1 MLPTTIKLLK
11 NFIFSPCVLA
21 LIKTAESFTERE
33 TRRISQEFQNVSR
46 CFESPLLRDKPAD
59 TGYDCP
65 MAKVLLID
73 DDRKHSELMQA
84 YFKRYGIN
92 LVCAYD
98 SVEGFKKLAREE
110 PDLLL
115 LDVML
120 PGKDGFE
127 ICREVRKTSNIPIIM
142 LTARGDVIDRVSGLE
157 LGADDYI
164 GKPFEPREL
173 VARVQSTLR
182 RSEVTGP
189 TAGEL
194 NFEGLSID
202 TEARVV
208 CVDDNSVNLTSM
220 EYELLLILAR
230 RHGRKLSRDDI
241 LSELRGIDAAIL
253 TRSVDIMI
261 SRLRQKLG
269 DSVKP
274 PRFIQTIWGRGY
286 SFVAAPRADA

>member
-1 MLPTTIKLLK
+1 
-11 NFIFSPCVLA
+11 
-21 LIKTAESFTERE
+21 
-33 TRRISQEFQNVSR
+33 
-46 CFESPLLRDKPAD
+46 
-59 TGYDCP
+59 

-84 YFKRYGIN
+84 YFKRFGIN

-142 LTARGDVIDRVSGLE
+142 LTARGEVIDRVSGLE
-157 LGADDYI
+157 LGADDYV

-173 VARVQSTLR
+173 VARVQATLR
-182 RSEVTGP
+182 RSAI
-189 TAGEL
+189 AGQTVGGL
-194 NFEGLSID
+194 KFEGLAID
-202 TEARVV
+202 TETRSVRV
-208 CVDDNSVNLTSM
+208 DEKNIDLTSM

-230 RHGRKLSRDDI
+230 RQGHKLSRDDI

-253 TRSVDIMI
+253 TRSVDIMV

-274 PRFIQTIWGRGY
+274 PRFIHTIWGRGY
-286 SFVAAPRADA
+286 SFVGVPLTND

>member
-1 MLPTTIKLLK
+1 MLGTPSLSKRYHP
-11 NFIFSPCVLA
+11 N
-21 LIKTAESFTERE
+21 
-33 TRRISQEFQNVSR
+33 
-46 CFESPLLRDKPAD
+46 
-59 TGYDCP
+59 
-65 MAKVLLID
+65 MAKVLIID
-73 DDRKHSELMQA
+73 DDKKHSHLLQA
-84 YFKRYGIN
+84 YFSRFGIK
-92 LVCAYD
+92 LSCAYD
-98 SVEGFKKLAREE
+98 AEEGFKKMQREQ

-127 ICREVRKTSNIPIIM
+127 ICREIRKESNIPIIM

-173 VARVQSTLR
+173 VARINATLR
-182 RSEVTGP
+182 RAENSGTEMN
-189 TAGEL
+189 EL
-194 NFEGLSID
+194 HFDGLSINTD
-202 TEARVV
+202 TRSIS
-208 CVDDNSVNLTSM
+208 VDEKPVELTSM
-220 EYELLLILAR
+220 EFELLHILAR
-230 RHGRKLSRDDI
+230 RPGRKLSRDDI

-269 DSVKP
+269 DTAKP

-286 SFVAAPRADA
+286 AFVGTSRSDV

>member
-1 MLPTTIKLLK
+1 M
-11 NFIFSPCVLA
+11 S
-21 LIKTAESFTERE
+21 
-33 TRRISQEFQNVSR
+33 
-46 CFESPLLRDKPAD
+46 
-59 TGYDCP
+59 
-65 MAKVLLID
+65 KVLLID
-73 DDRKHSELMQA
+73 DDRKHSDLMQA
-84 YFKRYGIN
+84 YFKRFGIN

-98 SVEGFKKLAREE
+98 AEEGFKKLAREE

-173 VARVQSTLR
+173 VARVQATLR
-182 RSEVTGP
+182 RSELAGP
-189 TAGEL
+189 TVGEL

-202 TEARVV
+202 IETRSVR
-208 CVDDNSVNLTSM
+208 VDDKPVELTSM

-230 RHGRKLSRDDI
+230 RQGRKLSRDDI

-269 DSVKP
+269 DSVQP

-286 SFVAAPRADA
+286 SFVGTPLTDD

>member
-1 MLPTTIKLLK
+1 M
-11 NFIFSPCVLA
+11 S
-21 LIKTAESFTERE
+21 
-33 TRRISQEFQNVSR
+33 
-46 CFESPLLRDKPAD
+46 
-59 TGYDCP
+59 
-65 MAKVLLID
+65 KVLLID

-92 LVCAYD
+92 LVCAYNAE
-98 SVEGFKKLAREE
+98 EGFKKLAREE

-173 VARVQSTLR
+173 VARVQATLR
-182 RSEVTGP
+182 RSELAGS

-202 TEARVV
+202 VEARSVR
-208 CVDDNSVNLTSM
+208 VDGDPVELTSM

-230 RHGRKLSRDDI
+230 RQGRKLSRDDI

-286 SFVAAPRADA
+286 SFVGTPLTDD

>member
-1 MLPTTIKLLK
+1 M
-11 NFIFSPCVLA
+11 S
-21 LIKTAESFTERE
+21 
-33 TRRISQEFQNVSR
+33 
-46 CFESPLLRDKPAD
+46 
-59 TGYDCP
+59 
-65 MAKVLLID
+65 KVLLID
-73 DDRKHSELMQA
+73 DDRKHSDLMQA
-84 YFKRYGIN
+84 YFKRFGIN

-98 SVEGFKKLAREE
+98 AEQGFKKLAREE

-173 VARVQSTLR
+173 VARVQATLR
-182 RSEVTGP
+182 RSEIAGP
-189 TAGEL
+189 TVGEL

-202 TEARVV
+202 TEARSVR
-208 CVDDNSVNLTSM
+208 VDDKPVELTSM

-230 RHGRKLSRDDI
+230 RQGRKLSRDDI

-286 SFVAAPRADA
+286 SFVGIPLTDD

>member
-1 MLPTTIKLLK
+1 MT
-11 NFIFSPCVLA
+11 
-21 LIKTAESFTERE
+21 
-33 TRRISQEFQNVSR
+33 
-46 CFESPLLRDKPAD
+46 
-59 TGYDCP
+59 
-65 MAKVLLID
+65 KVLLID

-84 YFKRYGIN
+84 FFKRYGIT
-92 LVCAYD
+92 LVCAHD
-98 SVEGFKKLAREE
+98 SVEGFKKLTREE

-115 LDVML
+115 LDIML

-173 VARVQSTLR
+173 VARVQATLR
-182 RSEVTGP
+182 RSEIAGP
-189 TAGEL
+189 EVGQL
-194 NFEGLSID
+194 SFEGLTIE
-202 TEARVV
+202 TETHRVR
-208 CVDDNSVNLTSM
+208 VDGEPVDLTSM

-253 TRSVDIMI
+253 TRSVDIMV

-269 DSVKP
+269 DTAKP
-274 PRFIQTIWGRGY
+274 SRFIQTIWGRGY
-286 SFVAAPRADA
+286 SFIGVPLTDA

>member
-1 MLPTTIKLLK
+1 MT
-11 NFIFSPCVLA
+11 
-21 LIKTAESFTERE
+21 
-33 TRRISQEFQNVSR
+33 
-46 CFESPLLRDKPAD
+46 
-59 TGYDCP
+59 
-65 MAKVLLID
+65 KVLIID
-73 DDRKHSELMQA
+73 DDKKHSELLQE
-84 YFKRYGIN
+84 YFKRFGIN
-92 LVCAYD
+92 LVCALD
-98 SVEGFKKLAREE
+98 ADEGFRKLNRED

-115 LDVML
+115 LDIML

-173 VARVQSTLR
+173 VARVQATLR
-182 RSEVTGP
+182 RSEIVGATVE
-189 TAGEL
+189 EL
-194 NFEGLSID
+194 EFEGLSIN
-202 TEARVV
+202 TETRSVRVEGEPV
-208 CVDDNSVNLTSM
+208 ELTSM
-220 EYELLLILAR
+220 EYELLVLLAR
-230 RHGRKLSRDDI
+230 RPGKKLSRDEI

-274 PRFIQTIWGRGY
+274 ARFIQTVWGRGY
-286 SFVAAPRADA
+286 SFVGRPRTDV

>member
-1 MLPTTIKLLK
+1 MRPGRREWVSLRYQDVSNCFPAHTAQDGDH
-11 NFIFSPCVLA
+11 FS
-21 LIKTAESFTERE
+21 R
-33 TRRISQEFQNVSR
+33 
-46 CFESPLLRDKPAD
+46 
-59 TGYDCP
+59 YDSG
-65 MAKVLLID
+65 MTKVLIID
-73 DDRKHSELMQA
+73 DDRKHSELLQE
-84 YFKRYGIN
+84 YFKRFGIK
-92 LVCAYD
+92 LVTAGD
-98 SVEGFKKLAREE
+98 ANEGFRKLAVED

-120 PGKDGFE
+120 PGKDGFA

-173 VARVQSTLR
+173 VARVQAILR
-182 RSEVTGP
+182 RSDAAGP
-189 TAGEL
+189 SAGKL
-194 NFEGLSID
+194 SFEGLEID
-202 TEARVV
+202 TESRSVK
-208 CVDDNSVNLTSM
+208 VDGNSIELTSM

-230 RHGRKLSRDDI
+230 RHGKKLSRDDI
-241 LSELRGIDAAIL
+241 LGELRGIDAAIL
-253 TRSVDIMI
+253 TRSVDIMV

-286 SFVAAPRADA
+286 SFIGVPLSDG